1 MYSKCCVSEMFSTV
15 RSFMTLHML
24 GCELIGAWYKIIGAL
39 KSPWKSLNLVFMK
52 EWEPWPIDETIPR
65 DRSPVKTSFT
75 QQPSAQILNILN
87 DTNPQ
92 YDLWCSMELNQTM
105 LTVWPEENCPPIEPG
120 FPQGPP
126 SISVHATVTSAWLV
140 GHTSYSAILLNWL
153 YWHYWMRTELSC
165 MMTLQVCF
173 TAEFISLHNWW
184 SYTVF
189 EQNWINNEQ
198 LLSVCIIES
207 IFPFYHCKADLK
219 QCVLLKCFI
228 NKGDS
233 TSHSMG

>member
-1 MYSKCCVSEMFSTV
+1 
-15 RSFMTLHML
+15 
-24 GCELIGAWYKIIGAL
+24 
-39 KSPWKSLNLVFMK
+39 MK

-87 DTNPQ
+87 DTNPH

-105 LTVWPEENCPPIEPG
+105 LTCLARGELAHRLSLVSLRVPPP
-120 FPQGPP
+120 FLSMPLSPL
-126 SISVHATVTSAWLV
+126 AWLV

-207 IFPFYHCKADLK
+207 IFPFYTCKADLK